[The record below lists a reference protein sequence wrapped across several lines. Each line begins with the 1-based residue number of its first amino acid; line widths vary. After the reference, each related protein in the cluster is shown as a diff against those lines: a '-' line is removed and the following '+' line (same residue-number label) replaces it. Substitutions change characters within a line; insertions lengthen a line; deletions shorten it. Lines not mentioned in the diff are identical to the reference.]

1 MSNPDAPPLC
11 LPTTTTATTTNRS
24 ESQQQDQTYRL
35 NSIDSTIT
43 IRQFPSQ
50 GISFQLWPAAAT
62 LVTLLDRHKLHH
74 PSTSTASPLSS
85 SLNTLSSPHRRLRIL
100 ELGSGTGIVGI
111 AAAALL
117 GAKVTATDLPHA
129 LPNLQFNVAANAG
142 IFEPHGGAVEVAALQ
157 WGEKKDMEA
166 IGGRDQYD
174 LILGSDVVYHDHL
187 YEPLLETLKF
197 FLLGTDRKMVFLM
210 SHLKRWKK
218 ESAFFKKAN
227 KYFDIDVLHT
237 DTPSNG
243 SRVGVIVYH
252 FKERKTDII
261 ELSN

>member
-1 MSNPDAPPLC
+1 MVGAFIQMSNPDAPPLC
-11 LPTTTTATTTNRS
+11 LPTTTTTNLP
-24 ESQQQDQTYRL
+24 ESQQQEQTYRL
-35 NSIDSTIT
+35 DLIDSTIT

-74 PSTSTASPLSS
+74 PTTTASPLSS
-85 SLNTLSSPHRRLRIL
+85 TLNALITPHRRLRIL

-197 FLLGTDRKMVFLM
+197 FLLESDRKMVFVM
-210 SHLKRWKK
+210 GHLKRWKK

-227 KYFDIDVLHT
+227 KYFDVEILHT

-243 SRVGVIVYH
+243 SRVGVVVYH
-252 FKERKTDII
+252 FLRKK
-261 ELSN
+261 N

>member
-11 LPTTTTATTTNRS
+11 LPTTATATTTNLP
-24 ESQQQDQTYRL
+24 ESQHQEQTYRL
-35 NSIDSTIT
+35 DSIDSTIT
-43 IRQFPSQ
+43 IRQYPSQ

-74 PSTSTASPLSS
+74 HPSNTASPLSS
-85 SLNTLSSPHRRLRIL
+85 TLSSPHRRLRIL

-197 FLLGTDRKMVFLM
+197 FLLGTDRKMVFVM
-210 SHLKRWKK
+210 GHLKRWKK

-227 KYFDIDVLHT
+227 KYFDVDILHT
-237 DTPSNG
+237 DTPSDG
-243 SRVGVIVYH
+243 SRVGVIVYQ
-252 FKERKTDII
+252 FLRKKK
-261 ELSN
+261 N